1 METQERKLRTNLDT
15 DLLKLVAIAAMLV
28 DHIGGA
34 FFPEIPVFRWIG
46 RLAFPLFCYCMT
58 VGLLYTHDI
67 RRYLGRLAI
76 FAVVSQPFWILAFNA
91 DDILGNLTNWNIF
104 FTLFLSLLA
113 MWGPVSYTHLT
124 LVSFALHRRIGL
136 SERLIMVSTLNLN
149 DMDGVVRVVRHAL
162 IGTFAME
169 TAGAVLMSVCLIP
182 EFGFLKGTWHAV
194 FHAVSS
200 FCNAGFDL
208 LGGRFGAFSSL
219 AGYNDNPL
227 MLGTTAALIV
237 VGGLGFF
244 VWEDIV
250 DKRCWSRLSVY
261 SKMVLLI
268 TAVLI
273 VGGALFLSL
282 IHI

>member
-46 RLAFPLFCYCMT
+46 RLAFPLFCYCLT

-113 MWGPVSYTHLT
+113 ML
-124 LVSFALHRRIGL
+124 
-136 SERLIMVSTLNLN
+136 
-149 DMDGVVRVVRHAL
+149 
-162 IGTFAME
+162 
-169 TAGAVLMSVCLIP
+169 
-182 EFGFLKGTWHAV
+182 
-194 FHAVSS
+194 
-200 FCNAGFDL
+200 
-208 LGGRFGAFSSL
+208 
-219 AGYNDNPL
+219 
-227 MLGTTAALIV
+227 
-237 VGGLGFF
+237 
-244 VWEDIV
+244 
-250 DKRCWSRLSVY
+250 WSRAMYLRRTS
-261 SKMVLLI
+261 SSMPAERCSMISASRSGL
-268 TAVLI
+268 
-273 VGGALFLSL
+273 
-282 IHI
+282 

>member
-46 RLAFPLFCYCMT
+46 RLAFPLFCYCLT

-113 MWGPVSYTHLT
+113 MWGLT
-124 LVSFALHRRIGL
+124 TRRWWLFVLGVLVLAF
-136 SERLIMVSTLNLN
+136 
-149 DMDGVVRVVRHAL
+149 
-162 IGTFAME
+162 
-169 TAGAVLMSVCLIP
+169 
-182 EFGFLKGTWHAV
+182 
-194 FHAVSS
+194 
-200 FCNAGFDL
+200 
-208 LGGRFGAFSSL
+208 GRF
-219 AGYNDNPL
+219 
-227 MLGTTAALIV
+227 
-237 VGGLGFF
+237 
-244 VWEDIV
+244 ED
-250 DKRCWSRLSVY
+250 Y
-261 SKMVLLI
+261 
-268 TAVLI
+268 
-273 VGGALFLSL
+273 
-282 IHI
+282 